1 MAKIIGEPDEWPV
14 GAKKPLRYAGP
25 NWFFSTA
32 AQWNE
37 LLRKG
42 ERFNE
47 LDLSNIHF
55 ATLFEWVS
63 TVAIIERV
71 MAHYSTEFMCIDLI
85 GGSDLELMAPH
96 HFINADQPG
105 GAGTKT
111 ASFVQADRVYSV
123 AGFIESL
130 GTSAVLNL
138 IQRGSRVIYPSVGEE
153 RARLRA
159 FHTRRDD
166 GDTIVMPLCRINS
179 KDDCRQ
185 FLDEQR
191 IINWR
196 ETMGAK
202 FRESPLFEY
211 EELWRVFCHEL
222 AVNIFEHAKTAGFL
236 ASRVVL
242 PHTETGKIRSW
253 CEMTYRPEIS
263 QLFPEM
269 KSGFLELCVSDAGK
283 GFLESLGSTFRKMSS
298 IEENTP
304 IHDVDLLAFA
314 FDELGTCKLD
324 HECWATSRH
333 ALGRILQIVAKYG
346 GALTLRSGSAEV
358 LYVSRGGP
366 FERIPGRL
374 GYRPQH
380 SRSLPSS
387 IPGAHFQLILPLVPF
402 QRSVEKRDSILV
414 STLPEGFHHD
424 TSHVH
429 GHLVPLL
436 ERLGTGQAAVDKEE
450 RSEFRGKCEVLAREL
465 ITNRPANEVLI
476 LDFSNLQW
484 TASQFETLLYLLQNV
499 LQQRLVL
506 LVEIAPDLARDV
518 VEIER
523 DAAATFLD
531 ESLLKTDASE
541 SSGYYSELSEKS
553 FLETYRCVH
562 ATVLGIDTNSKE
574 YIFGLPDRGVEKLL
588 LGLIDKPMSFDELCR
603 RPNVNRRALRAIFHN
618 MNPLF
623 RCDKHQRWGTVW
635 DRRAIATETRRAMS
649 RWFDEVAMRCN
660 AWWGG
665 LPRNPGSMKFN
676 LPWQDEWVSCF
687 FETARILSRQRHAD
701 EAAQRLIFRLEK
713 GLQASGKSL
722 SEVGILACVTAPAI
736 LLATALHRWWPTS
749 ERPAVADLGPYLLL
763 HDDGLPLIAGSGGI
777 VVVQDI
783 LDRKLRSARLVERLR
798 VQNKE
803 VFCILSL
810 AQLVD
815 SNDPA
820 HPIGATNIDAWD
832 TDPIKTH
839 AMINLERPPRCEPAT
854 DDDKEVYWIEPRTLR
869 PFNYNFLRRRRKLRK
884 IPNDVE
890 RPDFFAPKQD
900 GVLSAGH
907 YVYGERHYTIALD
920 IKRALDGVIGN
931 EVSNWL
937 AQICIGSNDAAVEWE
952 SPRSHEFSGAVT
964 AVLMPLHSQIHY
976 LWPRIENLL
985 AQRGRRQPMWLL
997 DATLFLGHGPAYRL
1011 PLQFQDQVYQA
1022 TITLLRAKRG
1032 EAGGTD
1038 RGIRLLIVDDAMV
1051 RARTAET
1058 ILAEIDRAVRKAREN
1073 ARREFGDEVEAVDP
1087 VEWIRYFAIFD
1098 QMGNARHQH
1107 WRQLTR
1113 IGHGRGIPFVF
1124 DEYAWISGVPD
1135 YEESNCPVCAEI
1147 DRLQQLAATA
1157 THSQADVVRA
1167 WAEKRIEALHPVAV
1181 DAPGFQKPEPG
1192 TLPRPIDLLARS
1204 GTAEDAEK
1212 LRVYNADEAILR
1224 FFELSY
1230 LSYPPNDILRALQA
1244 PNAWPQETDLSEVI
1258 AAYERFRWA
1267 VLGWCLQKWPRLV
1280 ADSARE
1286 AFLKA
1291 VEAELE
1297 AATPLTECLFEGMA
1311 QHRNDE
1317 LVKNFIVSVLYRLAE
1332 MERTRWSEKL
1342 EPRDE
1347 RNAKLRVLM
1356 TDCLTIFLLSMP
1368 PEDLRLYELHNSDG
1382 TAIRILDYVGKLAA
1396 SLPSGNL
1403 SLLCGLHLKLTRPQR
1418 FAEPSWAL
1426 HTIAETLLRGREPN
1440 DPAGSHQLLPWLL
1453 SQLQQQKATLE
1464 KCKILQMHL
1473 SSFLAALDD
1482 LARFSVEKALPVTRV
1497 KTLGNALLA
1506 RLIEHPLQPD
1516 SEPPKEVKQL
1526 MYELEPGQDFCSQF
1540 DQIFHHTIEQLQ
1552 IWLEERAAEHG
1563 DLLEFEFRPL
1573 QDVIGWHVLTESR
1586 SIVEP
1591 IANWAIDAAKGRQTF
1606 HKSRIEV
1613 HKQKT
1618 PTGKN
1623 CLKFRILTN
1632 FETLEDTNMHV
1643 LNGRNYDIET
1653 RKLKQY
1659 GAMLP
1664 ECWEK
1669 PSVFEIEEQFTAVF
1683 QFTMP
1688 AGSIP
1693 KQKQKL

>member
-1 MAKIIGEPDEWPV
+1 MAKIIGKPDEWPI
-14 GAKKPLRYAGP
+14 GARNPLRYAGP
-25 NWFFSTA
+25 NWFFSTV
-32 AQWNE
+32 AQWSE
-37 LLRKG
+37 LPLKG
-42 ERFNE
+42 ERFHE
-47 LDLSNIHF
+47 LDLSQIDYV
-55 ATLFEWVS
+55 TLFEWVS
-63 TVAIIERV
+63 TLAIVERV
-71 MAHYSTEFMCIDLI
+71 MADPSTEFVGIDLI
-85 GGSDLELMAPH
+85 GAPEIELMAPQ
-96 HFINADQPG
+96 HFISAEQTG

-111 ASFVQADRVYSV
+111 ASFVQSNRVYNV
-123 AGFIESL
+123 AGFLESL
-130 GTSAVLNL
+130 GTLAVLNL
-138 IQRGSRVIYPSVGEE
+138 NLRGSRASYPWVGEE

-159 FHTRRDD
+159 VHTRRED
-166 GDTIVMPLCRINS
+166 GDTIVMSLCRISS

-191 IINWR
+191 IVNWR
-196 ETMGAK
+196 ETMSKK

-222 AVNIFEHAKTAGFL
+222 AVNVFEHAKTAGFL
-236 ASRVVL
+236 AGRVVL
-242 PHTETGKIRSW
+242 PHKATGEIRSW

-263 QLFPEM
+263 QLFPDM

-283 GFLESLGSTFRKMSS
+283 GFLESLGATFRKVSG
-298 IEENTP
+298 IEDNTP
-304 IHDVDLLAFA
+304 IRDEDLLAFA
-314 FDELGTCKLD
+314 FDELGTSKLD

-346 GALTLRSGSAEV
+346 GALTLRSGRAEL

-374 GYRPQH
+374 GYRPQY
-380 SRSLPSS
+380 SRSLPNP

-414 STLPEGFHHD
+414 STLPDGFHHD

-429 GHLVPLL
+429 GHFVPLL
-436 ERLGTGQAAVDKEE
+436 ERLGTGRAAVDEEE
-450 RSEFRGKCEVLAREL
+450 RSMFRGKCEALAREL
-465 ITNRPANEVLI
+465 ISNRPANEVLV

-499 LQQRLVL
+499 LQHRLVL

-531 ESLLKTDASE
+531 ESLLKTEASE
-541 SSGYYSELSEKS
+541 SSGYFSELSEKT

-562 ATVLGIDTNSKE
+562 STVLGIDTNSNE

-588 LGLIDKPMSFDELCR
+588 LGLIDKPRSFEDLCR
-603 RPNVNRRALRAIFHN
+603 QPNVNRRALTAIFHN

-623 RCDKHQRWGTVW
+623 QRDEQRRWRTVW

-649 RWFDEVAMRCN
+649 RWFDEVAIRCE

-665 LPRNPGSMKFN
+665 QPRNPGKMKFN

-687 FETARILSRQRHAD
+687 FEAARILTRQRHAD

-722 SEVGILACVTAPAI
+722 SEVGVLACVTAPAI
-736 LLATALHRWWPTS
+736 LLATALHRWWPAS

-777 VVVQDI
+777 VIVQDV
-783 LDRKLRSARLVERLR
+783 LDRKLISARLVERLK
-798 VQNKE
+798 VQKKE

-815 SNDPA
+815 ANDPS

-832 TDPIKTH
+832 TEPVRTH
-839 AMINLERPPRCEPAT
+839 AMINLERPPRCEPAN
-854 DDDKEVYWIEPRTLR
+854 DSDEEVYWVEPRTLR
-869 PFNYNFLRRRRKLRK
+869 PFNYNFLRRKRKLRI

-890 RPDFFAPKQD
+890 RPDFFTPKQE
-900 GVLSAGH
+900 GVLCAGH

-920 IKRALDGVIGN
+920 IRRAVDGVIGN
-931 EVSNWL
+931 EVSAWL
-937 AQICIGSNDAAVEWE
+937 AKICIGSPDDVVEG
-952 SPRSHEFSGAVT
+952 SPRGHEFSGAVT

-976 LWPRIENLL
+976 LWPTIENLL

-997 DATLFLGHGPAYRL
+997 DATLFLGHGAAYRL

-1022 TITLLRAKRG
+1022 ILGILRSKSG
-1032 EAGGTD
+1032 ELGESE

-1073 ARREFGDEVEAVDP
+1073 ARKEFGDEVDAIDP
-1087 VEWIRYFAIFD
+1087 IEWIRYFVIFD

-1113 IGHGRGIPFVF
+1113 IGHGRGIPFLF
-1124 DEYAWISGVPD
+1124 NKYAWISGVPD
-1135 YEESNCPVCAEI
+1135 YEESNCPACAEI
-1147 DRLQQLAATA
+1147 ERLQQLAATA
-1157 THSQADVVRA
+1157 MHAQADVVRV
-1167 WAEKRIEALHPVAV
+1167 WAEKRIDALRPVAI
-1181 DAPGFQKPEPG
+1181 DAPGFQKPEPARL
-1192 TLPRPIDLLARS
+1192 TRPIDLLALS
-1204 GTAEDAEK
+1204 GQAEDTEK
-1212 LRVYNADEAILR
+1212 LRVFSADEAILR
-1224 FFELSY
+1224 FYELNY
-1230 LSYPPNDILRALQA
+1230 LSYPPNDFLRSLQA
-1244 PNAWPQETDLSEVI
+1244 PNAWPLETDLPKVI

-1291 VEAELE
+1291 AEAELE

-1311 QHRNDE
+1311 RHRNDE
-1317 LVKNFIVSVLYRLAE
+1317 LVKNFIVSVLCRLAE
-1332 MERTRWSEKL
+1332 MEGTRWREKH
-1342 EPRDE
+1342 EPSDE
-1347 RNAKLRVLM
+1347 RNAKLRVVM
-1356 TDCLTIFLLSMP
+1356 ADSLTIFLLSIP
-1368 PEDLRLYELHNSDG
+1368 PEELRVFEIDHRNGSS
-1382 TAIRILDYVGKLAA
+1382 IRILDYVGQLSA
-1396 SLPSGNL
+1396 SLTSGSL
-1403 SLLCGLHLKLTRPQR
+1403 SLLGGLHLKLTRPHR

-1453 SQLQQQKATLE
+1453 SQIHQQKATLE
-1464 KCKILQMHL
+1464 KCRILQMHL

-1482 LARFSVEKALPVTRV
+1482 LARFSVEKALPIERV
-1497 KTLGNALLA
+1497 KTLGNALLS
-1506 RLIEHPLQPD
+1506 RLIEHPFQPD
-1516 SEPPKEVKQL
+1516 SAPPSEVKL
-1526 MYELEPGQDFCSQF
+1526 LLYELEPGQEFCVKF
-1540 DQIFHHTIEQLQ
+1540 DQIFHHTIEQLKK
-1552 IWLEERAAEHG
+1552 WLEERAAEHG
-1563 DLLEFEFRPL
+1563 NVLEFEFRSL
-1573 QDVIGWHVLTESR
+1573 QDVKGWHVLTESR

-1591 IANWAIDAAKGRQTF
+1591 IANWAIDAAKGRQTS
-1606 HKSRIEV
+1606 HKSRIEIR
-1613 HKQKT
+1613 KQKT
-1618 PTGKN
+1618 PTGQN
-1623 CLKFRILTN
+1623 CLQFRILTN
-1632 FETLEDTNMHV
+1632 FETLEETNKRV
-1643 LNGRNYDIET
+1643 LAGRNFDIET
-1653 RKLKQY
+1653 RKLKHY
-1659 GAMLP
+1659 GAVLP
-1664 ECWEK
+1664 ERWDE
-1669 PSVFEIEEQFTAVF
+1669 PSVGEAEEGFTSVF
-1683 QFTMP
+1683 PFTMP

-1693 KQKQKL
+1693 KQKL